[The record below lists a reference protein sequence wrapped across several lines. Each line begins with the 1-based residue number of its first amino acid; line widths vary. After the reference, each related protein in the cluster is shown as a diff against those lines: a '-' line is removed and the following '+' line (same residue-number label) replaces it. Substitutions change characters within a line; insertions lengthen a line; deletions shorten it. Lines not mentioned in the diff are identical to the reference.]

1 MQQSLSVL
9 DHYVHRLNATRNQQ
23 LLGHAHV
30 AEDPLTGRRVAV
42 TPARANRPGHGVLG
56 NKVRSVD
63 PGACLC
69 SNPSAT
75 PAVLAYVDGNGAVVV
90 PAKLADIDHANEF
103 LSTRDKSDP
112 AVLRELTE
120 SLRSHN
126 ALEPGFRAKLVRNLY
141 HTPRLG
147 SLEVMA
153 SLVASVSPEHH
164 ESEFS
169 ALPMEIIAALIDLW
183 KLAEAAAE
191 RQNLVALPFANV
203 GFGGRAGNTFRCP
216 HTQLYVLKDPPA
228 KHYQIRERLARGGR
242 CPLCRMATADAS
254 PLRIPFPGDAEVRLC
269 AHPAP
274 EQTWSLLVLPAR
286 HSGSLTGVCS
296 LSLAR
301 AILAGV
307 SAWKRHF
314 GAEPDFNIVAR
325 TGVVGH
331 AHIELTPRNTNTA
344 GGAELA
350 SGEVV
355 IDVEPE
361 RVRERLVAHVC

>member
-1 MQQSLSVL
+1 M
-9 DHYVHRLNATRNQQ
+9 
-23 LLGHAHV
+23 
-30 AEDPLTGRRVAV
+30 TGRRVAV
-42 TPARANRPGHGVLG
+42 TPARAHRPGRVALG
-56 NKVRSVD
+56 NGVRSLD
-63 PGACLC
+63 KHRCLC
-69 SNPSAT
+69 SNPAAT
-75 PAVLAYVDGNGAVVV
+75 PTVLAYVDAGGSVRI
-90 PAKLADIDHANEF
+90 PAQRTDIDHANEF

-112 AVLRELTE
+112 AVFLELTE
-120 SLRSHN
+120 SLRDHN
-126 ALEPGFRAKLVRNLY
+126 ELEPGFRAKLVRNLY

-147 SLEVMA
+147 SLEVVS
-153 SLVASVSPEHH
+153 SLVGSVGPEQH

-169 ALPMEIIAALIDLW
+169 ALPVEIVTALIDLW
-183 KLAEAAAE
+183 KLAESAAE

-228 KHYQIRERLARGGR
+228 KHYQIRERLARGGT
-242 CPLCRMATADAS
+242 CPLCKLAASDAS
-254 PLRIPFPGDAEVRLC
+254 PLRIPFAGEAEVKLS

-274 EQTWSLLVLPAR
+274 EQTWSLLIVPAR
-286 HSGSLTGVCS
+286 HSGSLTGAS
-296 LSLAR
+296 SRALAQ

-307 SAWKRHF
+307 NAWKRHF

-331 AHIELTPRNTNTA
+331 AHIELTPRNTNTP

-350 SGEVV
+350 SGEAV

-361 RVRERLVAHVC
+361 RVRERLSVHVC